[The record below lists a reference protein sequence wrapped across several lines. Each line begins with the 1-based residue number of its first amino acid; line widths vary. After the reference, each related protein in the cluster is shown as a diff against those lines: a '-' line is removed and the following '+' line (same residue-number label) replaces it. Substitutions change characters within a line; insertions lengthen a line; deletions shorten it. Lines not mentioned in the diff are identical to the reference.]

1 MIRPPPLPP
10 EHAGEARTSKGCALA
25 LAWARKALSR
35 AYVAACVAA
44 WGLALF
50 YMERMRK

>member
-1 MIRPPPLPP
+1 MIRPPPLPT
-10 EHAGEARTSKGCALA
+10 RALA
-25 LAWARKALSR
+25 LAWAREALSR